1 MGQGVLST
9 LLHRQFAAKRQFFF
23 FAAPALAFSARNVI
37 ADQPRLDALIP
48 KVADSPWVAIDTEA
62 DSLHAYPEK
71 LCLIQL
77 STVSGDELVDP
88 LAGLD
93 YAGLLDSFAG
103 HELILHGA
111 DYDLRLL
118 KRTFDYQPDR
128 LFDTMIASRL
138 LGETQFGL
146 GHLVQKFLGITLEK
160 GPQKMNWAQ
169 RPLTP
174 RMEAYAR
181 NDTRYLKPLSDL
193 LREQLQAKGRLAW
206 LEQSCQK
213 LIEECAI
220 VRPPDPDA
228 WRLKGSDRLS
238 NRGRAILREI
248 WAWREKEAVG
258 ANRPPFFVISHD
270 DLVNIAAAAAHT
282 PDANDLRIPNRFSA
296 RRRETLLEAVR
307 RGQDLPESQLPTRR
321 PRELNHPDVA
331 MLRKFHN
338 LKVKRDEAAA
348 KLVIDPTLIAAKAE
362 LLDLSRNEKEG
373 RRHMMPWQLD
383 LLGLH

>member
-1 MGQGVLST
+1 M
-9 LLHRQFAAKRQFFF
+9 
-23 FAAPALAFSARNVI
+23 I
-37 ADQPRLDALIP
+37 ADQQHLDALIP
-48 KVADSPWVAIDTEA
+48 KVAASPWVAIDTEA

-77 STVSGDELVDP
+77 STVSGDDLVDP

-93 YAGLLDSFAG
+93 YTGLLKSFRG

-138 LGETQFGL
+138 LGEAQFGL
-146 GHLVQKFLGITLEK
+146 GNLVQKYLAITLEK

-193 LREQLQAKGRLAW
+193 LRDQLKSKGRLEW

-213 LIEECAI
+213 LIEECA
-220 VRPPDPDA
+220 VLRPPDPDA

-238 NRGRAILREI
+238 NRGRGILREI
-248 WAWREKEAVG
+248 WSWREKEAVA
-258 ANRPPFFVISHD
+258 ANRPPFFVLAHD

-282 PDANDLRIPNRFSA
+282 PHLEDLRLPNRFSS
-296 RRRETLLEAVR
+296 RRRETLLDAVH
-307 RGQDLPESQLPTRR
+307 RGQQLPEHQLPTRR

-331 MLRKFHN
+331 MLRKFHQM
-338 LKVKRDEAAA
+338 KVKRDEVATS
-348 KLVIDPTLIAAKAE
+348 LGIDPTLIAAKAE
-362 LLDLSRNEKEG
+362 LLDLARDEKEG
-373 RRHMMPWQLD
+373 RRHLMRWQIE
-383 LLGLH
+383 LLGLQE